1 MQYQRNQRH
10 YEQNVNQR
18 PGHMENAET
27 QDPADQ
33 ENDEQNGENTH
44 RLTSVS
50 QAVGPNTAFD
60 EHREISGCPA

>member
-1 MQYQRNQRH
+1 M
-10 YEQNVNQR
+10 NQR

-33 ENDEQNGENTH
+33 ETDEQNGENTH

-50 QAVGPNTAFD
+50 QAVGPNSAFD